1 MDRII
6 ELKSSTESIK
16 RTMMMHEDIFKQQV
30 KELHKLYHLQRKL
43 MVDVKNE
50 MSKIEDPRHKS
61 MIYNMSTWHE
71 PRREIEF
78 NGVNVYGLGDDQ
90 QRETSGSCSGE
101 NSKTISI
108 PIRGLNIEMEERS
121 STSNYEDEKMK
132 NNNIHRCDEETN
144 VELTLSIGPSNS
156 KKRLKSHNKEKEIS
170 FSTSTKFEDCGDA
183 TSSVIFNKESAPQA
197 YWFSQD
203 LSLNRRS

>member
-16 RTMMMHEDIFKQQV
+16 RTMIMHEDIFKQQV
-30 KELHKLYHLQRKL
+30 KELHKLYNLQRKL
-43 MVDVKNE
+43 MLDVKNE
-50 MSKIEDPRHKS
+50 MSRIEDPRHKS
-61 MIYNMSTWHE
+61 MINNMSTWQQ

-101 NSKTISI
+101 NSKTILI

-121 STSNYEDEKMK
+121 STSNYEDEKM
-132 NNNIHRCDEETN
+132 
-144 VELTLSIGPSNS
+144 
-156 KKRLKSHNKEKEIS
+156 
-170 FSTSTKFEDCGDA
+170 
-183 TSSVIFNKESAPQA
+183 
-197 YWFSQD
+197 
-203 LSLNRRS
+203 RR

>member
-16 RTMMMHEDIFKQQV
+16 RTMIMHEDIFKQQV
-30 KELHKLYHLQRKL
+30 KELHKLYNLQRKL
-43 MVDVKNE
+43 MLDVKNE
-50 MSKIEDPRHKS
+50 MSRIEDPRHKS
-61 MIYNMSTWHE
+61 MINNMSTWQQ

-90 QRETSGSCSGE
+90 QRETSDSCSGE
-101 NSKTISI
+101 NSKTILI
-108 PIRGLNIEMEERS
+108 PIRGLTIEMEERS
-121 STSNYEDEKMK
+121 STSNYEDEKMR
-132 NNNIHRCDEETN
+132 NDEETN

-170 FSTSTKFEDCGDA
+170 FSTSTKFEECGDA
-183 TSSVIFNKESAPQA
+183 TSSAILNKESATQA

>member
-16 RTMMMHEDIFKQQV
+16 RTMIMHEDIFKQQV
-30 KELHKLYHLQRKL
+30 TELHKLYNLQRKL
-43 MVDVKNE
+43 MLDVKNE
-50 MSKIEDPRHKS
+50 MSRIEDPRHKS
-61 MIYNMSTWHE
+61 MINNMSTWQQ

-101 NSKTISI
+101 NSKTILI

-121 STSNYEDEKMK
+121 STSNYEDEKMR
-132 NNNIHRCDEETN
+132 NDEETN

-170 FSTSTKFEDCGDA
+170 FSTSTKFEECGDA
-183 TSSVIFNKESAPQA
+183 TSSAIFNKESATQA